1 MCAVRQF
8 RMIVPCKTFQSTF
21 LRGTAHGEVAQ
32 TLDAPPKTDVN
43 IEIPITS
50 RTMVRLDEIEP
61 STCVSL
67 VLNLRNYDDG
77 PATGRCASDD
87 ARARS
92 MQPIGLDQVRACDA
106 PSADGTAIDAPSSGL
121 KRSNL
126 LSVHRK

>member
-21 LRGTAHGEVAQ
+21 LRGTAHGEVAE

-50 RTMVRLDEIEP
+50 RTMVRLRRR
-61 STCVSL
+61 SNRTCGVL

-77 PATGRCASDD
+77 PATGRYA
-87 ARARS
+87 
-92 MQPIGLDQVRACDA
+92 
-106 PSADGTAIDAPSSGL
+106 
-121 KRSNL
+121 
-126 LSVHRK
+126 